1 MAARKFKFVS
11 PGIFLREVDN
21 SQLPKLPGAIGPV
34 IIGRTRKGPAMKP
47 VTVNSYADFVEVF
60 GDPVP
65 GGQGDDVWREGN
77 GLLAPAY
84 AHYAAKAYF
93 AADID
98 SPVTTIRLAGVQ
110 GDNATDAGAAGWT
123 TNSAWGLFVLQS
135 GSTQAAF
142 SASVLAAVIYG
153 ESPFTAS
160 LSNTQLGSSSAGTA
174 LLNTVCSADSA
185 NNFTIHLK
193 NSATTKEVNVSF
205 DRTSKDYIRKALNT
219 NPVATNGD
227 VANTSAASVADKY
240 WLGETFEEAVPSGNL
255 YGFITRLRKD
265 STINFADY
273 SHEASVAQ
281 TGWVFSQNDGTAA
294 TYDPTKMT
302 KLFRVKA
309 LHEGEAASKEYTVSI
324 EDIRISEEGDAD
336 PYGTFSVVVRKIR
349 AGKLKVV
356 E

>member
-110 GDNATDAGAAGWT
+110 GDNATDDGAAGWT

-153 ESPFTAS
+153 ESPF
-160 LSNTQLGSSSAGTA
+160 
-174 LLNTVCSADSA
+174 
-185 NNFTIHLK
+185 
-193 NSATTKEVNVSF
+193 
-205 DRTSKDYIRKALNT
+205 IRN
-219 NPVATNGD
+219 
-227 VANTSAASVADKY
+227 
-240 WLGETFEEAVPSGNL
+240 EAYCGC
-255 YGFITRLRKD
+255 
-265 STINFADY
+265 
-273 SHEASVAQ
+273 AQ
-281 TGWVFSQNDGTAA
+281 A
-294 TYDPTKMT
+294 
-302 KLFRVKA
+302 
-309 LHEGEAASKEYTVSI
+309 
-324 EDIRISEEGDAD
+324 
-336 PYGTFSVVVRKIR
+336 
-349 AGKLKVV
+349 
-356 E
+356 